1 MYPGGGDIFAAPMNS
16 IARGSLAALLVLF
29 AIPACGGAQKPAEE
43 PANTEESASA
53 DGGSSSEAPGAP
65 TAESAPTPGSGK
77 PVGGDDAAKAP
88 TPCTGFEIP
97 DLLAV
102 ISQSSCEAPDNKAMS
117 DPKEMKDVLEIKV
130 ALDSAVVAPGSSA
143 QVTVTYKNKGKTD
156 LPLYFVVD
164 PEPRFDLEAY
174 TLKGDHADSPS
185 TPAPPL
191 PSEVN
196 NAQAPEPKISKVTL
210 APLGTAKL
218 SLKWNA
224 VKYKWASKERAKGAL
239 PGRGYPRDPAGPLK
253 KGKYV
258 LRVST
263 PMTGVLAGIDKE
275 VSQPRTQVTVG
286 GH

>member
-1 MYPGGGDIFAAPMNS
+1 MNP
-16 IARGSLAALLVLF
+16 IARGNTAVLLALF
-29 AIPACGGAQKPAEE
+29 ALCACGAKKPAEE

-53 DGGSSSEAPGAP
+53 DGGGSAEAVGAP

-88 TPCTGFEIP
+88 TPCGGFDIP

-102 ISQSSCEAPDNKAMS
+102 ISQASCEAPDTKAMS
-117 DPKEMKDVLEIKV
+117 DQKEVKDLLEIKV
-130 ALDSAVVAPGSSA
+130 TLDSPTVAPGSTA

-164 PEPRFDLEAY
+164 PEPRFDFHAY
-174 TLKGDHADSPS
+174 TLKGSRADNPSSPEPS
-185 TPAPPL
+185 L
-191 PSEVN
+191 PSEAN
-196 NAQAPEPKISKVTL
+196 NAPQPETKVAKVTL

-239 PGRGYPRDPAGPLK
+239 PGRGYPRDPAGPLN

-258 LRVST
+258 LRVVT
-263 PMTGVLAGIDKE
+263 PLTGVAEGIDKE
-275 VSQPRTQVTVG
+275 VSEPRAQVTVG